1 MTFII
6 ESLFAVFKDFHW
18 LVSIDTLLIF
28 FVNYLM
34 FHAAGRVKISWR
46 LLLLGGLLSVVLT
59 PLLPMGFKF
68 LLNPLILFCFSY
80 YKRPD
85 LPWIEPVFNSFYAWG
100 TTNIIIRGLSLIV
113 FPLLLGADL
122 TSRIPESLTEFICV
136 VVTYPIY
143 LLVHRFIGYEYLQV
157 EEKER
162 LRIHFTP
169 IVIGVSFAF
178 LSYGLLNEFMPY
190 FASIW
195 PVEVVNNYAKLVVLL
210 ATGAFFIVV
219 SYANQWIK
227 DELFLELK
235 EEQERHFQSLQE
247 SSRHIL
253 HLYQELY
260 RDGVPK
266 VVVPKKAK
274 TVLATSQEGD
284 SQNLSEE
291 EVPFSKVMPDI
302 PNLLSQ
308 LLRSV
313 IESKYMEFH
322 AVGVDFI
329 MEVPDPISPSHIDIV
344 DLSAV
349 LTTFLDN
356 ALLRAHGQENSLVR
370 LSYYQSGEVQVL
382 SVETILSQDSAEAPH
397 KAYEN
402 HLSINEQLALRMKS
416 SSIDSNLNTKQLV
429 KKYIERRFDV

>member
-1 MTFII
+1 MTSII

-34 FHAAGRVKISWR
+34 FHAAGRVKISWW

-302 PNLLSQ
+302 SNLLSQ

-322 AVGVDFI
+322 AVGIDFI

-402 HLSINEQLALRMKS
+402 HLSINEQLEDIM
-416 SSIDSNLNTKQLV
+416 
-429 KKYIERRFDV
+429 ERYPQSKLSFKNEKFIYRQQFEY

>member
-1 MTFII
+1 MTSII

-322 AVGVDFI
+322 AVGIDFI

-356 ALLRAHGQENSLVR
+356 ALLRAHGQDNSLVR

-382 SVETILSQDSAEAPH
+382 SVETTLSQDSAKAPH

-402 HLSINEQLALRMKS
+402 HLSINEQ
-416 SSIDSNLNTKQLV
+416 
-429 KKYIERRFDV
+429 IEDIMERYPQSKLSFKNDKFIYRQQFEY

>member
-302 PNLLSQ
+302 SNLLSQ

-322 AVGVDFI
+322 AVGIDFI

-382 SVETILSQDSAEAPH
+382 SVETTLSQDSAEAPH

-402 HLSINEQLALRMKS
+402 HLSINEQLEDIM
-416 SSIDSNLNTKQLV
+416 
-429 KKYIERRFDV
+429 ERYPQSKLSFTNDKFIYRQQFEC

>member
-1 MTFII
+1 MTSII
-6 ESLFAVFKDFHW
+6 ESLLAAFKDFHW

-34 FHAAGRVKISWR
+34 FHAAGRVKISWW

-113 FPLLLGADL
+113 FPLLLGDDL
-122 TSRIPESLTEFICV
+122 MSRIPESLTEFICV
-136 VVTYPIY
+136 VVTYPLY

-178 LSYGLLNEFMPY
+178 LSYGLLNDFMPY

-195 PVEVVNNYAKLVVLL
+195 PVEVVNNYAKLIVLL

-266 VVVPKKAK
+266 VVVPKKVK

-284 SQNLSEE
+284 TQNLSDE

-302 PNLLSQ
+302 SNLLSQ

-382 SVETILSQDSAEAPH
+382 SVETTLSQDSAEAPH
-397 KAYEN
+397 EAYES
-402 HLSINEQLALRMKS
+402 HLSINEQLEDIM
-416 SSIDSNLNTKQLV
+416 
-429 KKYIERRFDV
+429 ERYPQSKLSFTNDKFIYRQQFEY

>member
-302 PNLLSQ
+302 SNLLSQ

-322 AVGVDFI
+322 AVGIDFI

-349 LTTFLDN
+349 LMTFLDN

-382 SVETILSQDSAEAPH
+382 SVETTLSQDSAEAPH

-402 HLSINEQLALRMKS
+402 HLSINEQLEDIM
-416 SSIDSNLNTKQLV
+416 
-429 KKYIERRFDV
+429 ERYPQSKLSFKNDKFIYRQQFEC

>member
-1 MTFII
+1 MTSII

-274 TVLATSQEGD
+274 TFLATSQEGD

-302 PNLLSQ
+302 SNLLSQ

-382 SVETILSQDSAEAPH
+382 SVETTLSQDSAEAPH

-402 HLSINEQLALRMKS
+402 HLSINEQLEDIM
-416 SSIDSNLNTKQLV
+416 
-429 KKYIERRFDV
+429 ERYPQSKLSFKNDKFIYRQQFEY

>member
-122 TSRIPESLTEFICV
+122 MSRIPESLTEFICV

-235 EEQERHFQSLQE
+235 EEQDRHFQSLQE

-284 SQNLSEE
+284 TQNLSDE

-302 PNLLSQ
+302 SNLLSQ

-322 AVGVDFI
+322 AVGIDFI

-370 LSYYQSGEVQVL
+370 MSYYQRGEVQVL
-382 SVETILSQDSAEAPH
+382 SVETTLSQDSAEAPH
-397 KAYEN
+397 EAYES
-402 HLSINEQLALRMKS
+402 HLSINEQLEDIM
-416 SSIDSNLNTKQLV
+416 
-429 KKYIERRFDV
+429 ERYPQSKLSFKNDKFIYRQQFEY

>member
-190 FASIW
+190 FTSIW

-322 AVGVDFI
+322 AVGIDFI

-382 SVETILSQDSAEAPH
+382 SVETTLSQDSAEAPH
-397 KAYEN
+397 EAYES
-402 HLSINEQLALRMKS
+402 HLSINEQLEDIM
-416 SSIDSNLNTKQLV
+416 
-429 KKYIERRFDV
+429 ERYPQSKLSFKNDKFIYRQQFEY

>member
-195 PVEVVNNYAKLVVLL
+195 PVEVVNNYAKLAVLL

-322 AVGVDFI
+322 AVGIDFI

-382 SVETILSQDSAEAPH
+382 SVETTLSQDSAEAPH

-402 HLSINEQLALRMKS
+402 HLSINEQ
-416 SSIDSNLNTKQLV
+416 
-429 KKYIERRFDV
+429 IEDIMERYPQSKLSFKNDKFIYRQQFEY

>member
-195 PVEVVNNYAKLVVLL
+195 PVEVVNNYAKLAVLL

-302 PNLLSQ
+302 SNLLSQ

-322 AVGVDFI
+322 AVGIDFI

-356 ALLRAHGQENSLVR
+356 ALLRAHDQENSLVR
-370 LSYYQSGEVQVL
+370 LSYYQSDEVQVL
-382 SVETILSQDSAEAPH
+382 SVETTLSQDSAKAPH

-402 HLSINEQLALRMKS
+402 HLSINEQ
-416 SSIDSNLNTKQLV
+416 
-429 KKYIERRFDV
+429 IEDIMERYPQSKLSFKNDKFIYRQQFEY

>member
-302 PNLLSQ
+302 SNLLSQ

-402 HLSINEQLALRMKS
+402 HLSINEQLEDIM
-416 SSIDSNLNTKQLV
+416 
-429 KKYIERRFDV
+429 ERYPQSKLSFKNEKFIYRQQFEY

>member
-1 MTFII
+1 MTSII
-6 ESLFAVFKDFHW
+6 ESLLAVFKDFHW
-18 LVSIDTLLIF
+18 LVSIDTVLIF

-302 PNLLSQ
+302 SNLLSQ

-322 AVGVDFI
+322 AVGIDFI

-382 SVETILSQDSAEAPH
+382 SVETTLSQDSAEAPH

-402 HLSINEQLALRMKS
+402 HLSINEQLEDIM
-416 SSIDSNLNTKQLV
+416 
-429 KKYIERRFDV
+429 ERYPQSKLSFKNDKFIYRQQFEY

>member
-235 EEQERHFQSLQE
+235 EEQDRHFQSLQE

-302 PNLLSQ
+302 SNLLSQ

-322 AVGVDFI
+322 AVGIDFI
-329 MEVPDPISPSHIDIV
+329 MEVLDPISPTHIDIV

-382 SVETILSQDSAEAPH
+382 SVETTLSQDSAEAPH

-402 HLSINEQLALRMKS
+402 HLSINEQLEDIM
-416 SSIDSNLNTKQLV
+416 
-429 KKYIERRFDV
+429 ERYPQSKLSFKNDKFIYRQQFEC

>member
-1 MTFII
+1 MTSII

-178 LSYGLLNEFMPY
+178 LSYGLLNDFMPY

-302 PNLLSQ
+302 SNLLSQ

-322 AVGVDFI
+322 AVGIDFI
-329 MEVPDPISPSHIDIV
+329 MEIPDPISPSHIDIV

-382 SVETILSQDSAEAPH
+382 SVETTLSQDSAEAPH

-402 HLSINEQLALRMKS
+402 HLSINEQ
-416 SSIDSNLNTKQLV
+416 
-429 KKYIERRFDV
+429 IEDIMERYPQSKLSFKNDKFIYRQQFEY

>member
-235 EEQERHFQSLQE
+235 EEQDRHFQSLQE

-302 PNLLSQ
+302 SNLLSQ

-322 AVGVDFI
+322 AVGIDFI

-356 ALLRAHGQENSLVR
+356 ALLRAHGQDNSLVR

-382 SVETILSQDSAEAPH
+382 SVETTLSQDSAKAPH

-402 HLSINEQLALRMKS
+402 HLSINEQ
-416 SSIDSNLNTKQLV
+416 
-429 KKYIERRFDV
+429 IEDIMERYPQSKLSFKNDKFIYRQQFEY

>member
-143 LLVHRFIGYEYLQV
+143 LLVHRLIGYEYLQV

-302 PNLLSQ
+302 SNLLSQ

-322 AVGVDFI
+322 AVGIDFI

-356 ALLRAHGQENSLVR
+356 ALLRAHGQDNSLVR

-382 SVETILSQDSAEAPH
+382 SVETTLSQDSAKAPH

-402 HLSINEQLALRMKS
+402 HLSINEQ
-416 SSIDSNLNTKQLV
+416 
-429 KKYIERRFDV
+429 IEDIMERYPQSKLSFKNDKFIYRQQFEY

>member
-356 ALLRAHGQENSLVR
+356 ALLRAHDQENSLVR

-382 SVETILSQDSAEAPH
+382 SVETTLSQDSAEAPH

-402 HLSINEQLALRMKS
+402 HLSINEQ
-416 SSIDSNLNTKQLV
+416 
-429 KKYIERRFDV
+429 IEDIMERYPQSKLSFKNDKFIYRQQFEY

>member
-190 FASIW
+190 FTSIW

-302 PNLLSQ
+302 SNLLSQ

-322 AVGVDFI
+322 AVGIDFI
-329 MEVPDPISPSHIDIV
+329 MEIPDPISPSHIDIV

-382 SVETILSQDSAEAPH
+382 SVETTLSQDSAEAPH

-402 HLSINEQLALRMKS
+402 HLSINEQ
-416 SSIDSNLNTKQLV
+416 
-429 KKYIERRFDV
+429 IEDIMERYPQSKLSFKNEKFIYRQQFEY

>member
-18 LVSIDTLLIF
+18 LVSIDMLLVF

-34 FHAAGRVKISWR
+34 FHAAGRVKISWW

-122 TSRIPESLTEFICV
+122 TSRIPESLTEFTCV

-178 LSYGLLNEFMPY
+178 LSYGLLNDFMPY
-190 FASIW
+190 FAKIW
-195 PVEVVNNYAKLVVLL
+195 SVEVVNNYAKLVVLL
-210 ATGAFFIVV
+210 AAGAFFMVV

-302 PNLLSQ
+302 SNLLSQ

-322 AVGVDFI
+322 AVGIDFI
-329 MEVPDPISPSHIDIV
+329 MEIPDPISPSHIDIV

-356 ALLRAHGQENSLVR
+356 ALLIAHGQENSLVR

-402 HLSINEQLALRMKS
+402 HLSINEQLEDIM
-416 SSIDSNLNTKQLV
+416 
-429 KKYIERRFDV
+429 ERYPQSKLSFKNEKFIYRQQFEY

>member
-1 MTFII
+1 MTSII
-6 ESLFAVFKDFHW
+6 ESLLAVFKDFHW

-122 TSRIPESLTEFICV
+122 MSRIPESLTEFICV
-136 VVTYPIY
+136 VVTYPLY

-235 EEQERHFQSLQE
+235 EEQDRHFQSLQE

-322 AVGVDFI
+322 AVGIDFI

-382 SVETILSQDSAEAPH
+382 SVETTLSQDSAEAPH

-402 HLSINEQLALRMKS
+402 HLSINEQLEDIM
-416 SSIDSNLNTKQLV
+416 
-429 KKYIERRFDV
+429 ERYPQSKLSFKNDKFIYRQQFEC

>member
-1 MTFII
+1 MTSII

-302 PNLLSQ
+302 SNLLSQ

-322 AVGVDFI
+322 AVGIDFI
-329 MEVPDPISPSHIDIV
+329 MEVPDPISPTHIDIV

-382 SVETILSQDSAEAPH
+382 SVETTLSQDSAEAPH

-402 HLSINEQLALRMKS
+402 HLSINEQLEDIM
-416 SSIDSNLNTKQLV
+416 
-429 KKYIERRFDV
+429 ERYPQSKLSFKNDKFIYRQQFEY

>member
-302 PNLLSQ
+302 SNLLSQ

-382 SVETILSQDSAEAPH
+382 SVETTLSQDSAEAPH

-402 HLSINEQLALRMKS
+402 HLSINEQLEDIM
-416 SSIDSNLNTKQLV
+416 
-429 KKYIERRFDV
+429 ERYPQSKLSFKNDKFIYRQQFEY

>member
-302 PNLLSQ
+302 SNLLSQ

-322 AVGVDFI
+322 AVGIDFI

-382 SVETILSQDSAEAPH
+382 SVETTLSQDSAKAPH

-402 HLSINEQLALRMKS
+402 HLSINEQLEDIM
-416 SSIDSNLNTKQLV
+416 
-429 KKYIERRFDV
+429 ERYPQSKLSFKNDQFIYRQQFEC

>member
-1 MTFII
+1 MTSII
-6 ESLFAVFKDFHW
+6 ESLLAVFKDFHW

-34 FHAAGRVKISWR
+34 FHAAGRVKISWW

-235 EEQERHFQSLQE
+235 EEQDRHFQSLQE

-322 AVGVDFI
+322 AVGIDFI

-382 SVETILSQDSAEAPH
+382 SVETTLSQDSAEAPH

-402 HLSINEQLALRMKS
+402 HLSINEQLEDIM
-416 SSIDSNLNTKQLV
+416 
-429 KKYIERRFDV
+429 ERYPQSKLSFKNDKFIYRQQFEC

>member
-1 MTFII
+1 MTSII

-235 EEQERHFQSLQE
+235 EEQERHFRSLQE

-302 PNLLSQ
+302 SNLLSQ

-322 AVGVDFI
+322 AVEIDFI
-329 MEVPDPISPSHIDIV
+329 MEIPDPISPSHIDIV

-382 SVETILSQDSAEAPH
+382 SVETTLSQDSAEAPH

-402 HLSINEQLALRMKS
+402 HLSINEQLEDIM
-416 SSIDSNLNTKQLV
+416 
-429 KKYIERRFDV
+429 ERYPQSKLSFKNDKFIYRQQFEY

>member
-143 LLVHRFIGYEYLQV
+143 LLVHSFIGYEYLQV

-291 EVPFSKVMPDI
+291 DVPFSKVMPDI
-302 PNLLSQ
+302 SNLLSQ

-313 IESKYMEFH
+313 IESKYMEFN
-322 AVGVDFI
+322 AVGIDFI
-329 MEVPDPISPSHIDIV
+329 MEVPDPISPSHIDLV

-349 LTTFLDN
+349 LMTFLDN

-382 SVETILSQDSAEAPH
+382 SVETTLSQDSADAPH

-402 HLSINEQLALRMKS
+402 HLSINEQLEDIM
-416 SSIDSNLNTKQLV
+416 
-429 KKYIERRFDV
+429 ERYPQSKLSFKNDKFIYRQQFEC

>member
-302 PNLLSQ
+302 SNLLSQ

-322 AVGVDFI
+322 AVGIDFI
-329 MEVPDPISPSHIDIV
+329 MEVPDPISQSHIDIV

-382 SVETILSQDSAEAPH
+382 SVETTLSQDSAEAPH

-402 HLSINEQLALRMKS
+402 HLSINEQLEDIM
-416 SSIDSNLNTKQLV
+416 
-429 KKYIERRFDV
+429 ERYPQSKLSFKNDKFIYRQQFEC

>member
-122 TSRIPESLTEFICV
+122 TSRISESLTEFICV

-284 SQNLSEE
+284 SQNLCEE

-302 PNLLSQ
+302 SNLLSQ

-322 AVGVDFI
+322 AVGIDFI

-349 LTTFLDN
+349 LMTFLDN

-382 SVETILSQDSAEAPH
+382 SVETTLSQDSADAPH

-402 HLSINEQLALRMKS
+402 HLSINEQLEDIM
-416 SSIDSNLNTKQLV
+416 
-429 KKYIERRFDV
+429 ERYPQSKLSFKNDKFIYRQQFEC

>member
-6 ESLFAVFKDFHW
+6 ESLLAVFKDFHW

-122 TSRIPESLTEFICV
+122 TSRIPESLTEFTCV

-266 VVVPKKAK
+266 VVVSKKAK

-302 PNLLSQ
+302 SNLLSQ

-322 AVGVDFI
+322 AVGIDFI

-356 ALLRAHGQENSLVR
+356 ALLRAHDQENSLVR

-382 SVETILSQDSAEAPH
+382 SVETTLSQDSAEAPH

-402 HLSINEQLALRMKS
+402 HLSINEQ
-416 SSIDSNLNTKQLV
+416 
-429 KKYIERRFDV
+429 IEDIMERYPQSKLSFKNDKFIYRQQFEY

>member
-195 PVEVVNNYAKLVVLL
+195 PVEVVNNYAKLAVLL

-302 PNLLSQ
+302 SNLLSQ

-322 AVGVDFI
+322 AVGIDFI
-329 MEVPDPISPSHIDIV
+329 MEVPDPISPTHIDIV

-382 SVETILSQDSAEAPH
+382 SVETTLSQDSAEAPH

-402 HLSINEQLALRMKS
+402 HLSINEQ
-416 SSIDSNLNTKQLV
+416 
-429 KKYIERRFDV
+429 IEDIMERYPQSKLSFKNDKFIYRQQFEY

>member
-6 ESLFAVFKDFHW
+6 ESLFAVFKDFHC

-122 TSRIPESLTEFICV
+122 TSRIPESLTAFICV

-302 PNLLSQ
+302 SNLLSQ

-322 AVGVDFI
+322 AVGIDFI

-382 SVETILSQDSAEAPH
+382 SVETTLSQDSAEAPH

-402 HLSINEQLALRMKS
+402 HLSINEQ
-416 SSIDSNLNTKQLV
+416 
-429 KKYIERRFDV
+429 IEDIMERYPQSKLSFKNDKFIYRQQFEY

>member
-322 AVGVDFI
+322 AVGIDFI

-382 SVETILSQDSAEAPH
+382 SVETTLSQDSAEAPH

-402 HLSINEQLALRMKS
+402 HLSINEQLEDIM
-416 SSIDSNLNTKQLV
+416 
-429 KKYIERRFDV
+429 ERYPQSKLSFKNEKFIYRQQFEY

>member
-235 EEQERHFQSLQE
+235 EEQDRHFQSLQE

-266 VVVPKKAK
+266 VVVSKKSK

-302 PNLLSQ
+302 SNLLSQ

-322 AVGVDFI
+322 AVGIDFI

-356 ALLRAHGQENSLVR
+356 ALLRAHGQDNSLVR

-382 SVETILSQDSAEAPH
+382 SVETTLSQDSAKAPH

-402 HLSINEQLALRMKS
+402 HLSINEQ
-416 SSIDSNLNTKQLV
+416 
-429 KKYIERRFDV
+429 IEDIMERYPQSKLSFKNDKFIYRQQFEY

>member
-1 MTFII
+1 MTSII
-6 ESLFAVFKDFHW
+6 ESLLAAFKDFHW

-34 FHAAGRVKISWR
+34 FHAAGRVKISWW

-302 PNLLSQ
+302 SNLLSQ

-322 AVGVDFI
+322 AVGIDFI
-329 MEVPDPISPSHIDIV
+329 MEIPDPISPSHIDIV

-382 SVETILSQDSAEAPH
+382 SVETTLSQDSAEAPH

-402 HLSINEQLALRMKS
+402 HLSINEQ
-416 SSIDSNLNTKQLV
+416 
-429 KKYIERRFDV
+429 IEDIMERYPQSKLSFKNDKFIYRQQFEY

>member
-382 SVETILSQDSAEAPH
+382 SVETTLSQDSAEAPH

-402 HLSINEQLALRMKS
+402 HLSINEQ
-416 SSIDSNLNTKQLV
+416 
-429 KKYIERRFDV
+429 IEDIMERYPQSKLSFKNDKFIYRQQFEY

>member
-302 PNLLSQ
+302 SNLLSQ

-322 AVGVDFI
+322 AVEIDFI
-329 MEVPDPISPSHIDIV
+329 MEIPDPISPSHIDIV

-382 SVETILSQDSAEAPH
+382 SVETTLSQDSAEAPH

-402 HLSINEQLALRMKS
+402 HLSINEQLEDIM
-416 SSIDSNLNTKQLV
+416 
-429 KKYIERRFDV
+429 ERYPQSKLSFKNDKFIYRQQFEC

>member
-34 FHAAGRVKISWR
+34 FHAAGRVKISWW

-113 FPLLLGADL
+113 FPLLLGDDL
-122 TSRIPESLTEFICV
+122 MSRIPESLTEFICV
-136 VVTYPIY
+136 VVTYPLY

-302 PNLLSQ
+302 SNLLSQ

-322 AVGVDFI
+322 AVGIDFI
-329 MEVPDPISPSHIDIV
+329 MEIPDPISPSHIDIV

-382 SVETILSQDSAEAPH
+382 SVETTLSQDSAEAPH

-402 HLSINEQLALRMKS
+402 HLSINEQ
-416 SSIDSNLNTKQLV
+416 
-429 KKYIERRFDV
+429 IEDIMERYPQSKLSFKNDKFIYRQQFEY

>member
-1 MTFII
+1 MTSII
-6 ESLFAVFKDFHW
+6 ESLLAVFKDFHW

-195 PVEVVNNYAKLVVLL
+195 PVEVVNNYAKLAVLL

-322 AVGVDFI
+322 AVGIDFI

-382 SVETILSQDSAEAPH
+382 SVETTLSQDSAEAPH

-402 HLSINEQLALRMKS
+402 HLSINEQLEDIM
-416 SSIDSNLNTKQLV
+416 
-429 KKYIERRFDV
+429 ERYPQSKLSFKNDKFIYRQQFEY

>member
-1 MTFII
+1 MTSII
-6 ESLFAVFKDFHW
+6 ESLLAVFKDFHW

-34 FHAAGRVKISWR
+34 FHAAGRVKISWW

-113 FPLLLGADL
+113 FPLLLGDDL
-122 TSRIPESLTEFICV
+122 MSRIPESLTEFICV
-136 VVTYPIY
+136 VVTYPLY

-178 LSYGLLNEFMPY
+178 LSYGLLNDFMPY

-195 PVEVVNNYAKLVVLL
+195 PVEVVNNYAKLIVLL

-253 HLYQELY
+253 HLYQDLY

-284 SQNLSEE
+284 TQNLSDE

-302 PNLLSQ
+302 SNLLSQ

-322 AVGVDFI
+322 AVGIDFI
-329 MEVPDPISPSHIDIV
+329 MEIPDPISPSHIDIV

-382 SVETILSQDSAEAPH
+382 SVETTLSQDSAEAPH

-402 HLSINEQLALRMKS
+402 HLSINEQ
-416 SSIDSNLNTKQLV
+416 
-429 KKYIERRFDV
+429 IEDIMERYPQSKLSFKNDKFIYRQQFEY